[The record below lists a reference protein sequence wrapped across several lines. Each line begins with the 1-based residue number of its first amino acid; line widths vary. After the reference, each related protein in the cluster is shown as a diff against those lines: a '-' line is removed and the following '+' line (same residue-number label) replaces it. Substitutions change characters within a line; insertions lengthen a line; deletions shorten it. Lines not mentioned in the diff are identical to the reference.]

1 MSKLDLVLKNC
12 LLVNEGKQI
21 EVDVGISDERIEK
34 IASEITSESKEVID
48 LEGKFLAPGIIDD
61 QVHFRDPG
69 LTEKGDIRSESLAA
83 VHAGVTSTFDMP
95 NVNPNMTTMELLTER
110 NQLGAEKSWTNY
122 SYYFGAMETNL
133 EEIKKLDPKET
144 CGLKVFMGTSTGTL
158 LVEDDNALEQIFKH
172 CPVTIV
178 THCEDNETMQKNL
191 ERVKQENKEIDASFH
206 PVIKDDICCYR
217 SSSKVINLAK
227 KHGSDLHVLH
237 LTTEKEIE
245 LFSNIALKEKK
256 ITCEV
261 CVHHL
266 WFDERDYAELGN
278 LIVCN
283 PAIKKKSDR
292 DALRKALKEGYIDYV
307 ATDHAPHVYEDK
319 KITCE
324 VCVHHLWFDARDYAE
339 LGNLIVCNPAIKKKS
354 DRDALRKALKEGFI
368 DYVATDHAPHVYE
381 DKKLP
386 YLQASAGI
394 PLIEHSFHMMI
405 ELHKQGFYRL
415 EEVISYMSHKVADRF
430 SIIDRGYVREGYKAD
445 LMMFDLSKETLVSN
459 ETELTKCGWTPFDG
473 KKFSSSVCGTIVNGQ
488 PIVLDG
494 KIVAE
499 SLTSEKIRFDR

>member
-1 MSKLDLVLKNC
+1 MSNFDLVLKNC
-12 LLVNEGKQI
+12 LLINEGQ
-21 EVDVGISDERIEK
+21 ESAVDIGIKKDRIEK
-34 IASEITSESKEVID
+34 IASEIREGSKQVID
-48 LEGKFLAPGIIDD
+48 LEGKHTAPGIIDD

-83 VHAGVTSTFDMP
+83 VHSGVTSTFDMP
-95 NVNPNMTTMELLTER
+95 NVNPNTTTMELLAER

-122 SYYFGAMETNL
+122 SYYFGATETNL

-178 THCEDNETMQKNL
+178 THCEDNDTMKANL
-191 ERVKQENKEIDASFH
+191 EKVKLENEEIDASFH

-217 SSSKVINLAK
+217 SSSKVIDLAK

-245 LFSNIALKEKK
+245 LFDNIATKDKK

-266 WFDERDYAELGN
+266 WFDERDYGELGN

-283 PAIKKKSDR
+283 PAIKKESDR
-292 DALRKALKEGYIDYV
+292 NALREALKEGYIDFV
-307 ATDHAPHVYEDK
+307 ATDHAPHV
-319 KITCE
+319 
-324 VCVHHLWFDARDYAE
+324 F
-339 LGNLIVCNPAIKKKS
+339 
-354 DRDALRKALKEGFI
+354 
-368 DYVATDHAPHVYE
+368 E

-386 YLQASAGI
+386 YLEASAGI
-394 PLIEHSFHMMI
+394 PLIEHSFQIMI
-405 ELHKQGFYRL
+405 ELHKQGYYSL
-415 EEVISYMSHKVADRF
+415 SEVISYMSHKVADRF
-430 SIIDRGYVREGYKAD
+430 SIKDRGYIREGYKAD
-445 LMMFDLSKETLVSN
+445 FMIFDLNKETLVSN
-459 ETELTKCGWTPFDG
+459 ETELTKCGWTPFNG
-473 KKFSSSVCGTIVNGQ
+473 KTFSSSVYGTIINGQ
-488 PIVLDG
+488 PIVIDG
-494 KIVAE
+494 KLVIDKTV
-499 SLTSEKIRFDR
+499 SEKLKFDR

>member
-1 MSKLDLVLKNC
+1 MSNFDLVLKNC
-12 LLVNEGKQI
+12 LLINEDEQTP
-21 EVDVGISDERIEK
+21 VDIGIKNDRIEK
-34 IASEITSESKEVID
+34 IASEITEEAKDTLD
-48 LEGKFLAPGIIDD
+48 LEGKYLAPGIIDD

-95 NVNPNMTTMELLTER
+95 NVNPNTTTMDLLAER
-110 NQLGAEKSWTNY
+110 NQLGAQKSWTNY

-158 LVEDDNALEQIFKH
+158 LVEDDHALEQIFEH

-178 THCEDNETMQKNL
+178 THCEDNETMKANL
-191 ERVKQENKEIDASFH
+191 EKVKLENEEIDATFH
-206 PVIKDDICCYR
+206 PIIKDDICCYK

-245 LFSNIALKEKK
+245 LFENIPLKDKR

-266 WFDERDYAELGN
+266 WFDERDYIELGN

-283 PAIKKKSDR
+283 PAIKKESDKN
-292 DALRKALKEGYIDYV
+292 ALRKALKDGYIDYV
-307 ATDHAPHVYEDK
+307 ATDHAPHV
-319 KITCE
+319 
-324 VCVHHLWFDARDYAE
+324 F
-339 LGNLIVCNPAIKKKS
+339 
-354 DRDALRKALKEGFI
+354 
-368 DYVATDHAPHVYE
+368 E

-405 ELHKQGFYRL
+405 ELHKQGYYSL
-415 EEVISYMSHKVADRF
+415 NDVIAYMSHKVADRF
-430 SIIDRGYVREGYKAD
+430 SIVDRGYIREGYKAD
-445 LMMFDLSKETLVSN
+445 FMIFDLNKDTHVSN

-473 KKFSSSVCGTIVNGQ
+473 KTFSSSVYGTIVNGK
-488 PIVLDG
+488 PIVMNG
-494 KIVAE
+494 KIIANETV
-499 SLTSEKIRFDR
+499 SEKLRFDR

>member
-1 MSKLDLVLKNC
+1 MSNFDLVLKNC
-12 LLVNEGKQI
+12 LLINEDEQTP
-21 EVDVGISDERIEK
+21 VDIGIKNDRIEK
-34 IASEITSESKEVID
+34 IASEITEEAKETLD
-48 LEGKFLAPGIIDD
+48 LEGKYVAPGIIDD

-95 NVNPNMTTMELLTER
+95 NVNPNTTTMELLAER
-110 NQLGAEKSWTNY
+110 NQLGAQKSWTNY

-158 LVEDDNALEQIFKH
+158 LVEDDNALEQIFEH

-178 THCEDNETMQKNL
+178 THCEDNETMKANL
-191 ERVKQENKEIDASFH
+191 EKVKLENEEIDATFH
-206 PVIKDDICCYR
+206 PIIKDDICCYK

-245 LFSNIALKEKK
+245 LFENIPLKDKR

-266 WFDERDYAELGN
+266 WFDERDYTELGN

-283 PAIKKKSDR
+283 PAIKKESDKN
-292 DALRKALKEGYIDYV
+292 ALRKALKDGYIDYV
-307 ATDHAPHVYEDK
+307 ATDHAPHV
-319 KITCE
+319 
-324 VCVHHLWFDARDYAE
+324 F
-339 LGNLIVCNPAIKKKS
+339 
-354 DRDALRKALKEGFI
+354 
-368 DYVATDHAPHVYE
+368 E

-405 ELHKQGFYRL
+405 ELHKQGYYSL
-415 EEVISYMSHKVADRF
+415 NDVIAYMSHKVADRF
-430 SIIDRGYVREGYKAD
+430 SILDRGYVREGYKAD
-445 LMMFDLSKETLVSN
+445 FMIFDLNKDTHVSN

-473 KKFSSSVCGTIVNGQ
+473 KTFSSSIYGTIVNGK
-488 PIVLDG
+488 PIVMNG
-494 KIVAE
+494 KIIANETV
-499 SLTSEKIRFDR
+499 SEKLRFDR

>member
-1 MSKLDLVLKNC
+1 MSNFDLVLKNC
-12 LLVNEGKQI
+12 LLINEDKQTP
-21 EVDVGISDERIEK
+21 VDIGIKNDRIEK
-34 IASEITSESKEVID
+34 ITSEITEDAKEILD
-48 LEGKFLAPGIIDD
+48 LEGKYVAPGIIDD

-95 NVNPNMTTMELLTER
+95 NVNPNTTTMELLAER
-110 NQLGAEKSWTNY
+110 NQLGAQKSWTNY

-158 LVEDDNALEQIFKH
+158 LVEDDNALEQIFEH

-178 THCEDNETMQKNL
+178 THCEDNETMKANL
-191 ERVKQENKEIDASFH
+191 EKVKLENEIIDAAFH
-206 PVIKDDICCYR
+206 PVIKDDICCYK

-245 LFSNIALKEKK
+245 LFENISLKDKR

-266 WFDERDYAELGN
+266 WFDERDYADLGN

-283 PAIKKKSDR
+283 PAIKKEADKN
-292 DALRKALKEGYIDYV
+292 ALRKALKEGYIDYV
-307 ATDHAPHVYEDK
+307 ATDHAPHV
-319 KITCE
+319 
-324 VCVHHLWFDARDYAE
+324 F
-339 LGNLIVCNPAIKKKS
+339 
-354 DRDALRKALKEGFI
+354 
-368 DYVATDHAPHVYE
+368 E

-405 ELHKQGFYRL
+405 ELHKQGYYSL
-415 EEVISYMSHKVADRF
+415 NDVIAYMSHKVADRF
-430 SIIDRGYVREGYKAD
+430 SIIDRGYIREGYKAD
-445 LMMFDLSKETLVSN
+445 FMIFDLDKDTYVSN
-459 ETELTKCGWTPFDG
+459 ETELTKCGWSPFNG
-473 KKFSSSVCGTIVNGQ
+473 KTFRSSVYGTIVNGK
-488 PIVLDG
+488 PIVMNG
-494 KIVAE
+494 KIIANETV
-499 SLTSEKIRFDR
+499 SEKLRFDR

>member
-1 MSKLDLVLKNC
+1 MSNFDLVLKNC
-12 LLVNEGKQI
+12 LLINEDEQTP
-21 EVDVGISDERIEK
+21 VDIGIKNDRIEK
-34 IASEITSESKEVID
+34 IASEITEEAKETLD
-48 LEGKFLAPGIIDD
+48 LEGKYLAPGIIDD

-95 NVNPNMTTMELLTER
+95 NVNPNTTTMELLAER
-110 NQLGAEKSWTNY
+110 NQLGAQKSWTNY

-158 LVEDDNALEQIFKH
+158 LVEDDNALEQIFEH

-178 THCEDNETMQKNL
+178 THCEDNETMKANL
-191 ERVKQENKEIDASFH
+191 EKVKLENEEIDATFH
-206 PVIKDDICCYR
+206 PIIKDDICCYK

-227 KHGSDLHVLH
+227 KYGSDLHVLH

-245 LFSNIALKEKK
+245 LFENIPLKDKR

-266 WFDERDYAELGN
+266 WFDERDYTELGN

-283 PAIKKKSDR
+283 PAIKKESDKN
-292 DALRKALKEGYIDYV
+292 ALRKALKEGYIDYV
-307 ATDHAPHVYEDK
+307 ATDHAPHV
-319 KITCE
+319 
-324 VCVHHLWFDARDYAE
+324 F
-339 LGNLIVCNPAIKKKS
+339 
-354 DRDALRKALKEGFI
+354 
-368 DYVATDHAPHVYE
+368 E

-386 YLQASAGI
+386 YLQVSAGI

-405 ELHKQGFYRL
+405 ELHKQGYYSL
-415 EEVISYMSHKVADRF
+415 NDVIAYMSHKVADRF
-430 SIIDRGYVREGYKAD
+430 SILDRGYIREGYKAD
-445 LMMFDLSKETLVSN
+445 FMIFDLDKDTYVSN

-473 KKFSSSVCGTIVNGQ
+473 KTFSSSVYGTIVNGK
-488 PIVLDG
+488 PIVMNG
-494 KIVAE
+494 KIIANETV
-499 SLTSEKIRFDR
+499 SEKLRFDR

>member
-1 MSKLDLVLKNC
+1 MSNFDLVLKNC
-12 LLVNEGKQI
+12 LLINEGQ
-21 EVDVGISDERIEK
+21 ESAVDIGIKKDRIEK
-34 IASEITSESKEVID
+34 IASEIREGSKQVID
-48 LEGKFLAPGIIDD
+48 LEGKHTAPGIIDD

-83 VHAGVTSTFDMP
+83 VHSGVTSTFDMP
-95 NVNPNMTTMELLTER
+95 NVNPNTTTMELLAER

-122 SYYFGAMETNL
+122 SYYFGATETNL

-178 THCEDNETMQKNL
+178 THCEDNDTMKANL
-191 ERVKQENKEIDASFH
+191 EKVKLQNEKIDASFH
-206 PVIKDDICCYR
+206 PIIKDDICCYR

-245 LFSNIALKEKK
+245 LFDNIATKDKK

-266 WFDERDYAELGN
+266 WFDERDYGELGN

-283 PAIKKKSDR
+283 PAIKKESDR
-292 DALRKALKEGYIDYV
+292 NALRKALKEGYIDFV
-307 ATDHAPHVYEDK
+307 ATDHAPHV
-319 KITCE
+319 
-324 VCVHHLWFDARDYAE
+324 F
-339 LGNLIVCNPAIKKKS
+339 
-354 DRDALRKALKEGFI
+354 
-368 DYVATDHAPHVYE
+368 E

-386 YLQASAGI
+386 YLEASAGI
-394 PLIEHSFHMMI
+394 PLIEHSFQIMI
-405 ELHKQGFYRL
+405 ELHKQGYYSL
-415 EEVISYMSHKVADRF
+415 SEVISYMSHKVADRF
-430 SIIDRGYVREGYKAD
+430 SIKDRGYIREGYKAD
-445 LMMFDLSKETLVSN
+445 FMIFDLNKETLVSN
-459 ETELTKCGWTPFDG
+459 ETELTKCGWTPFNG
-473 KKFSSSVCGTIVNGQ
+473 KTFSSSVYGTIINGQ
-488 PIVLDG
+488 PVVIDG
-494 KIVAE
+494 KLVIDKTV
-499 SLTSEKIRFDR
+499 SEKLKFDR

>member
-1 MSKLDLVLKNC
+1 MSNFDLVLKNC
-12 LLVNEGKQI
+12 LLINEDEQTP
-21 EVDVGISDERIEK
+21 VDIGIKNDRIEK
-34 IASEITSESKEVID
+34 IASEITEEAKEILD
-48 LEGKFLAPGIIDD
+48 LEGRYLAPGIIDD

-95 NVNPNMTTMELLTER
+95 NVNPNTTTMELLAER
-110 NQLGAEKSWTNY
+110 NQLGAQKSWTNY

-158 LVEDDNALEQIFKH
+158 LVEDDNALEQIFEH

-178 THCEDNETMQKNL
+178 THCEDNETMKANL
-191 ERVKQENKEIDASFH
+191 EKVKLENEEIDATFH
-206 PVIKDDICCYR
+206 PIIKDDICCYK

-245 LFSNIALKEKK
+245 LFENIPLKDKR

-266 WFDERDYAELGN
+266 WFDERDYTELGN

-283 PAIKKKSDR
+283 PAIKKESDKN
-292 DALRKALKEGYIDYV
+292 ALRKALKDGYIDYV
-307 ATDHAPHVYEDK
+307 ATDHAPHV
-319 KITCE
+319 
-324 VCVHHLWFDARDYAE
+324 F
-339 LGNLIVCNPAIKKKS
+339 
-354 DRDALRKALKEGFI
+354 
-368 DYVATDHAPHVYE
+368 E

-405 ELHKQGFYRL
+405 ELHKQGYYSL
-415 EEVISYMSHKVADRF
+415 NDVIAYMSHKVADRF
-430 SIIDRGYVREGYKAD
+430 SILDRGYVREGYNAD
-445 LMMFDLSKETLVSN
+445 FMIFDLNKDTHVSN

-473 KKFSSSVCGTIVNGQ
+473 KTFSSSVYGTIVNGK
-488 PIVLDG
+488 PIVMNG
-494 KIVAE
+494 KIIANETV
-499 SLTSEKIRFDR
+499 SEKLRFDR

>member
-1 MSKLDLVLKNC
+1 MSNFDLVLKNC
-12 LLVNEGKQI
+12 LLINEGQ
-21 EVDVGISDERIEK
+21 ESAVDIGIKKDRIEK
-34 IASEITSESKEVID
+34 IASEIREGSKQVID
-48 LEGKFLAPGIIDD
+48 LEGKHTAPGIIDD

-83 VHAGVTSTFDMP
+83 VHSGVTSTFDMP
-95 NVNPNMTTMELLTER
+95 NVNPNTTTMELLAER

-122 SYYFGAMETNL
+122 SYYFGATETNL

-178 THCEDNETMQKNL
+178 THCEDNDTMKANL
-191 ERVKQENKEIDASFH
+191 EKVKLQNEKIDASFH
-206 PVIKDDICCYR
+206 PIIKDDICCYR

-245 LFSNIALKEKK
+245 LFENIATKDKK

-266 WFDERDYAELGN
+266 WFDERDYEELGN

-283 PAIKKKSDR
+283 PAIKKESDR
-292 DALRKALKEGYIDYV
+292 NALRKALKEGYIDFV
-307 ATDHAPHVYEDK
+307 ATDHAPHV
-319 KITCE
+319 
-324 VCVHHLWFDARDYAE
+324 F
-339 LGNLIVCNPAIKKKS
+339 
-354 DRDALRKALKEGFI
+354 
-368 DYVATDHAPHVYE
+368 E

-386 YLQASAGI
+386 YLEASAGI
-394 PLIEHSFHMMI
+394 PLIEHSFQIMI
-405 ELHKQGFYRL
+405 ELHKQGYYSL
-415 EEVISYMSHKVADRF
+415 SEVISYMSHKVADRF
-430 SIIDRGYVREGYKAD
+430 SIKDRGYIREGYKAD
-445 LMMFDLSKETLVSN
+445 FMIFDLNKETLVSN
-459 ETELTKCGWTPFDG
+459 QTELTKCGWTPFNG
-473 KKFSSSVCGTIVNGQ
+473 KTFSSSVYGTIINGQ
-488 PIVLDG
+488 PIVIDG
-494 KIVAE
+494 KLVIDKTV
-499 SLTSEKIRFDR
+499 SEKLKFDR

>member
-1 MSKLDLVLKNC
+1 MSNFDLVLKNC
-12 LLVNEGKQI
+12 LLINEGQ
-21 EVDVGISDERIEK
+21 ESAVDIGIKKDRIEK
-34 IASEITSESKEVID
+34 IASEIREGSKQVID
-48 LEGKFLAPGIIDD
+48 LEGKHTAPGIIDD

-83 VHAGVTSTFDMP
+83 VHSGVTSTFDMP
-95 NVNPNMTTMELLTER
+95 NVNPNTTTMELLAER

-122 SYYFGAMETNL
+122 SYYFGATETNL

-178 THCEDNETMQKNL
+178 THCEDNDTMKANL
-191 ERVKQENKEIDASFH
+191 EKVKLQNEKIDASFH
-206 PVIKDDICCYR
+206 PIIKDDICCYR

-245 LFSNIALKEKK
+245 LFDNIATKDKK

-266 WFDERDYAELGN
+266 WFDERDYGELGN

-283 PAIKKKSDR
+283 PAIKKESDR
-292 DALRKALKEGYIDYV
+292 NALRKALKEGYIDFV
-307 ATDHAPHVYEDK
+307 ATDHAPHV
-319 KITCE
+319 
-324 VCVHHLWFDARDYAE
+324 F
-339 LGNLIVCNPAIKKKS
+339 
-354 DRDALRKALKEGFI
+354 
-368 DYVATDHAPHVYE
+368 E

-386 YLQASAGI
+386 YLEASAGI
-394 PLIEHSFHMMI
+394 PLIEHSFQIMI
-405 ELHKQGFYRL
+405 ELHKQGYYSL
-415 EEVISYMSHKVADRF
+415 SEVISYMSHKVADRF
-430 SIIDRGYVREGYKAD
+430 SIKDRGYIREGYKAD
-445 LMMFDLSKETLVSN
+445 FMIFDLNKETLVSN
-459 ETELTKCGWTPFDG
+459 ETELTKCGWTPFNG
-473 KKFSSSVCGTIVNGQ
+473 KTFSSSVYGTIINGQ
-488 PIVLDG
+488 PIVIDG
-494 KIVAE
+494 KLVIDKTA
-499 SLTSEKIRFDR
+499 SEKLKFDR

>member
-1 MSKLDLVLKNC
+1 MSNFDLVLKNC
-12 LLVNEGKQI
+12 LLINEDEQTP
-21 EVDVGISDERIEK
+21 VDIGIKNDRIEK
-34 IASEITSESKEVID
+34 IASEITEEAKETLD
-48 LEGKFLAPGIIDD
+48 LEGKYLAPGIIDD

-95 NVNPNMTTMELLTER
+95 NVNPNTTTMDLLAER
-110 NQLGAEKSWTNY
+110 NQLGAQKSWTNY

-158 LVEDDNALEQIFKH
+158 LVEDDNALEQIFEH

-178 THCEDNETMQKNL
+178 THCEDNETMKANL
-191 ERVKQENKEIDASFH
+191 EKVKLENEEIDATFH
-206 PVIKDDICCYR
+206 PIIKDDICCYK

-245 LFSNIALKEKK
+245 LFENIPLKDKR

-266 WFDERDYAELGN
+266 WFDERDYTELGN

-283 PAIKKKSDR
+283 PAIKKESDKN
-292 DALRKALKEGYIDYV
+292 ALRKALKDGYIDYV
-307 ATDHAPHVYEDK
+307 ATDHAPHV
-319 KITCE
+319 
-324 VCVHHLWFDARDYAE
+324 F
-339 LGNLIVCNPAIKKKS
+339 
-354 DRDALRKALKEGFI
+354 
-368 DYVATDHAPHVYE
+368 E

-405 ELHKQGFYRL
+405 ELHKQGYYSL
-415 EEVISYMSHKVADRF
+415 NDVIAYMSHKVADRF
-430 SIIDRGYVREGYKAD
+430 SIVDRGYIREGYKAD
-445 LMMFDLSKETLVSN
+445 FMIFDLNKDTHVSN

-473 KKFSSSVCGTIVNGQ
+473 KTFSSSVYGTIVNGK
-488 PIVLDG
+488 PIVMNG
-494 KIVAE
+494 KIIANETV
-499 SLTSEKIRFDR
+499 SEKLKFDR

>member
-1 MSKLDLVLKNC
+1 MSNFDLVLKNC
-12 LLVNEGKQI
+12 LLINEGQ
-21 EVDVGISDERIEK
+21 ESAVDIGIKKDRIEK
-34 IASEITSESKEVID
+34 IASEIREGSKQVID
-48 LEGKFLAPGIIDD
+48 LEGKHTAPGIIDD

-83 VHAGVTSTFDMP
+83 VHSGVTSTFDMP
-95 NVNPNMTTMELLTER
+95 NVNPNTTTMELLAER

-122 SYYFGAMETNL
+122 SYYFGATETNL

-178 THCEDNETMQKNL
+178 THCEDNDTMKANL
-191 ERVKQENKEIDASFH
+191 EKVKLQNEKIDASFH
-206 PVIKDDICCYR
+206 PIIKDDICCYR

-245 LFSNIALKEKK
+245 LFDNIATKDKK

-266 WFDERDYAELGN
+266 WFDERDYKELGN

-283 PAIKKKSDR
+283 PAIKKESDR
-292 DALRKALKEGYIDYV
+292 NALRKALKEGYIDFV
-307 ATDHAPHVYEDK
+307 ATDHAPHV
-319 KITCE
+319 
-324 VCVHHLWFDARDYAE
+324 F
-339 LGNLIVCNPAIKKKS
+339 
-354 DRDALRKALKEGFI
+354 
-368 DYVATDHAPHVYE
+368 E

-386 YLQASAGI
+386 YLEASAGI
-394 PLIEHSFHMMI
+394 PLIEHSFQIMI
-405 ELHKQGFYRL
+405 ELHKQGYYSL
-415 EEVISYMSHKVADRF
+415 SEVISYMSHKVADRF
-430 SIIDRGYVREGYKAD
+430 SIKDRGYIREGYKAD
-445 LMMFDLSKETLVSN
+445 FMIFDLNKETLVSN
-459 ETELTKCGWTPFDG
+459 QTELTKCGWTPFNG
-473 KKFSSSVCGTIVNGQ
+473 KTFSSSVYGTIINGQ
-488 PIVLDG
+488 PIVIDG
-494 KIVAE
+494 KLVIDKTV
-499 SLTSEKIRFDR
+499 SEKLKFDR

>member
-1 MSKLDLVLKNC
+1 MSNFDLVLKNC
-12 LLVNEGKQI
+12 LLINEGQ
-21 EVDVGISDERIEK
+21 ETAVDIGIKKDRIEK
-34 IASEITSESKEVID
+34 IASEIREESKQIID
-48 LEGKFLAPGIIDD
+48 LEGKHIAPGIIDD

-83 VHAGVTSTFDMP
+83 VHSGVTSTFDMP
-95 NVNPNMTTMELLTER
+95 NVNPNTTTMELLAER

-122 SYYFGAMETNL
+122 SYYFGATETNL

-178 THCEDNETMQKNL
+178 THCEDNDTMKANL
-191 ERVKQENKEIDASFH
+191 EKVKLQNEKIDASFH

-227 KHGSDLHVLH
+227 KYGSDLHVLH

-245 LFSNIALKEKK
+245 LFDNIATKDKK

-266 WFDERDYAELGN
+266 WFDERDYGELGN

-283 PAIKKKSDR
+283 PAIKKESDR
-292 DALRKALKEGYIDYV
+292 NALREALKEGYIDFV
-307 ATDHAPHVYEDK
+307 ATDHAPHV
-319 KITCE
+319 
-324 VCVHHLWFDARDYAE
+324 F
-339 LGNLIVCNPAIKKKS
+339 
-354 DRDALRKALKEGFI
+354 
-368 DYVATDHAPHVYE
+368 E

-386 YLQASAGI
+386 YLEASAGI
-394 PLIEHSFHMMI
+394 PLIEHSFQIMI
-405 ELHKQGFYRL
+405 ELHKQGYYSL
-415 EEVISYMSHKVADRF
+415 SEVISYMSHKVADRF
-430 SIIDRGYVREGYKAD
+430 SIKDRGYIREGYKAD
-445 LMMFDLSKETLVSN
+445 FMIFDLNKETLVSN
-459 ETELTKCGWTPFDG
+459 ETELTKCGWTPFNG
-473 KKFSSSVCGTIVNGQ
+473 KTFSSSVYGTIINGQ
-488 PIVLDG
+488 PIVIDG
-494 KIVAE
+494 KLVIDKTV
-499 SLTSEKIRFDR
+499 SEKLKFDR

>member
-1 MSKLDLVLKNC
+1 MSNFDLVLKNC
-12 LLVNEGKQI
+12 LLINEDEQTP
-21 EVDVGISDERIEK
+21 VDIGIKNDRIEK
-34 IASEITSESKEVID
+34 IASEITEEAKETLD
-48 LEGKFLAPGIIDD
+48 LEGKYLAPGIIDD

-95 NVNPNMTTMELLTER
+95 NVNPNTTTMDLLAER
-110 NQLGAEKSWTNY
+110 NQLGAQKSWTNY

-158 LVEDDNALEQIFKH
+158 LVEDDHALEQIFEH

-178 THCEDNETMQKNL
+178 THCEDNETMKANL
-191 ERVKQENKEIDASFH
+191 EKVKLENEEIDATFH
-206 PVIKDDICCYR
+206 PIIKDDICCYK

-245 LFSNIALKEKK
+245 LFENIPLKDKR

-266 WFDERDYAELGN
+266 WFDQRDYAELGN

-283 PAIKKKSDR
+283 PAIKKESDKN
-292 DALRKALKEGYIDYV
+292 ALRKALKDGYIDYV
-307 ATDHAPHVYEDK
+307 ATDHAPHV
-319 KITCE
+319 
-324 VCVHHLWFDARDYAE
+324 F
-339 LGNLIVCNPAIKKKS
+339 
-354 DRDALRKALKEGFI
+354 
-368 DYVATDHAPHVYE
+368 E

-405 ELHKQGFYRL
+405 ELHKQGYYSL
-415 EEVISYMSHKVADRF
+415 NDVIAYMSHKVADRF
-430 SIIDRGYVREGYKAD
+430 SIVDRGYIREGYKAD
-445 LMMFDLSKETLVSN
+445 FMIFDLNKDTHVSN

-473 KKFSSSVCGTIVNGQ
+473 KTFSSSVYGTIVNGK
-488 PIVLDG
+488 PIVING
-494 KIVAE
+494 KIIANETV
-499 SLTSEKIRFDR
+499 SEKLRFDR

>member
-1 MSKLDLVLKNC
+1 MSNFDLVLKNC
-12 LLVNEGKQI
+12 LLINEDEQTP
-21 EVDVGISDERIEK
+21 VDIGIKNDRIEK
-34 IASEITSESKEVID
+34 IASEITEEAKETLD
-48 LEGKFLAPGIIDD
+48 LEGKYLAPGIIDD

-95 NVNPNMTTMELLTER
+95 NVNPNTTTMELLAER
-110 NQLGAEKSWTNY
+110 NQLGAQKSWTNY

-158 LVEDDNALEQIFKH
+158 LVEDDNALEQIFEH

-178 THCEDNETMQKNL
+178 THCEDNETMKANL
-191 ERVKQENKEIDASFH
+191 EKVKLENEEIDATFH
-206 PVIKDDICCYR
+206 PIIKDDICCYK

-245 LFSNIALKEKK
+245 LFENIPLKDKR

-266 WFDERDYAELGN
+266 WFDERDYTELGN

-283 PAIKKKSDR
+283 PAIKKESDKN
-292 DALRKALKEGYIDYV
+292 ALRKALKDGYIDYV
-307 ATDHAPHVYEDK
+307 ATDHAPHV
-319 KITCE
+319 
-324 VCVHHLWFDARDYAE
+324 F
-339 LGNLIVCNPAIKKKS
+339 
-354 DRDALRKALKEGFI
+354 
-368 DYVATDHAPHVYE
+368 E

-405 ELHKQGFYRL
+405 ELHKQGYYSL
-415 EEVISYMSHKVADRF
+415 NDVIAYMSHKVADRF
-430 SIIDRGYVREGYKAD
+430 SILDRGYVREGYKAD
-445 LMMFDLSKETLVSN
+445 FMIFDLNKDTHVSN

-473 KKFSSSVCGTIVNGQ
+473 KTFSSSVYGTIVNGK
-488 PIVLDG
+488 PIVMNG
-494 KIVAE
+494 KIIANETV
-499 SLTSEKIRFDR
+499 SEKLRFDR

>member
-1 MSKLDLVLKNC
+1 MSNFDLVLKNC
-12 LLVNEGKQI
+12 LLINEDEQTP
-21 EVDVGISDERIEK
+21 VDIGIKNDRIEK
-34 IASEITSESKEVID
+34 IASEITEEAKEILD
-48 LEGKFLAPGIIDD
+48 LEGRYLAPGIIDD

-95 NVNPNMTTMELLTER
+95 NVNPNTTTMELLAER
-110 NQLGAEKSWTNY
+110 NQLGAQKSWTNY

-158 LVEDDNALEQIFKH
+158 LVEDDNALEQIFEH

-178 THCEDNETMQKNL
+178 THCEDNETMKANL
-191 ERVKQENKEIDASFH
+191 EKVKLENEEIDATFH
-206 PVIKDDICCYR
+206 PIIKDDICCYK

-245 LFSNIALKEKK
+245 LFENIPLKDKR

-266 WFDERDYAELGN
+266 WFDERDYTELGN

-283 PAIKKKSDR
+283 PAIKKESDKN
-292 DALRKALKEGYIDYV
+292 ALRKALKDGYIDYV
-307 ATDHAPHVYEDK
+307 ATDHAPHV
-319 KITCE
+319 
-324 VCVHHLWFDARDYAE
+324 F
-339 LGNLIVCNPAIKKKS
+339 
-354 DRDALRKALKEGFI
+354 
-368 DYVATDHAPHVYE
+368 E

-405 ELHKQGFYRL
+405 ELHKQGYYSL
-415 EEVISYMSHKVADRF
+415 NDVIAYMSHKVADRF
-430 SIIDRGYVREGYKAD
+430 SILDRGYVREGYKAD
-445 LMMFDLSKETLVSN
+445 FMIFDLNKDTHVSN

-473 KKFSSSVCGTIVNGQ
+473 KTFSSSVYGTIVNGK
-488 PIVLDG
+488 PIVMNG
-494 KIVAE
+494 KIIANETV
-499 SLTSEKIRFDR
+499 SKKLRFDR

>member
-1 MSKLDLVLKNC
+1 MSNFDLVLKNC
-12 LLVNEGKQI
+12 LLINEGQ
-21 EVDVGISDERIEK
+21 ESAVDIGIKKDRIEK
-34 IASEITSESKEVID
+34 IASEIREGSKQVID
-48 LEGKFLAPGIIDD
+48 LEGKHTAPGIIDD

-83 VHAGVTSTFDMP
+83 VHSGVTSTFDMP
-95 NVNPNMTTMELLTER
+95 NVNPNTTTIELLAER

-122 SYYFGAMETNL
+122 SYYFGATETNL

-178 THCEDNETMQKNL
+178 THCEDNDTMKANL
-191 ERVKQENKEIDASFH
+191 EKVKLENEEIDASFH

-217 SSSKVINLAK
+217 SSSKVIDLAK

-245 LFSNIALKEKK
+245 LFDNIATKDKK

-266 WFDERDYAELGN
+266 WFDERDYGELGN

-283 PAIKKKSDR
+283 PAIKKESDR
-292 DALRKALKEGYIDYV
+292 NALREALKEGYIDFV
-307 ATDHAPHVYEDK
+307 ATDHAPHV
-319 KITCE
+319 
-324 VCVHHLWFDARDYAE
+324 F
-339 LGNLIVCNPAIKKKS
+339 
-354 DRDALRKALKEGFI
+354 
-368 DYVATDHAPHVYE
+368 E

-386 YLQASAGI
+386 YLEASAGI
-394 PLIEHSFHMMI
+394 PLIEHSFQIMI
-405 ELHKQGFYRL
+405 ELHKQGYYSL
-415 EEVISYMSHKVADRF
+415 SEVISYMSHKVADRF
-430 SIIDRGYVREGYKAD
+430 SIKDRGYIREGYKAD
-445 LMMFDLSKETLVSN
+445 FMIFDLNKETLVSN
-459 ETELTKCGWTPFDG
+459 ETELTKCGWTPFNG
-473 KKFSSSVCGTIVNGQ
+473 KTFSSSVYGTIINGQ
-488 PIVLDG
+488 PIVIDG
-494 KIVAE
+494 KLVIDKTV
-499 SLTSEKIRFDR
+499 SEKLKFDR